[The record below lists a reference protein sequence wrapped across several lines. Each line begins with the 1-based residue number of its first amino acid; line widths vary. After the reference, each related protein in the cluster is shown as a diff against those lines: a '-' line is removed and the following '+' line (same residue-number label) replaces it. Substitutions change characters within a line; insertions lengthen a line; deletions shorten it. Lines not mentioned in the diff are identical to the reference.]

1 MEIIGFLSDNVV
13 NALNIDIPEDRN
25 IYIGET
31 NIIHM
36 KNDLPDDYEK
46 YGQHISEILEFPDYV
61 KTNDSNGSI
70 EYVKE
75 FKIDNEYVKVA
86 VRLSNGN
93 KLFAR
98 TLYVL
103 KTSRT
108 NNFINSGKLFPVEK
122 ST

>member
-1 MEIIGFLSDNVV
+1 LSDNVV

-36 KNDLPDDYEK
+36 KNDHPDDYEK